1 MAFPR
6 INKTLAGFS
15 TLPPGSVT
23 KLCLIISLLSHVILL
38 LAFQKP
44 FLLQS
49 SKEELRTYW
58 VELIRPPVENG
69 EAGEIGES
77 EITRLEQNEGSLT
90 EIDSNTISLD
100 TEDKRFVTYTKLI
113 KKKIGR
119 HWSYPVEAK
128 ENLIEGKLIVI
139 FSLMKNGNL
148 TKIKVVKPSG
158 HQILDAEA
166 VRAIKNAAPFPAFP
180 DHIRV
185 SLLNIV
191 ANLHYRFGSGE

>member
-15 TLPPGSVT
+15 TLPLGSVT
-23 KLCLIISLLSHVILL
+23 KLCLLISLLSHVILL

-44 FLLQS
+44 FVLQR

-69 EAGEIGES
+69 EIGES
-77 EITRLEQNEGSLT
+77 EITRLEQNEGPTT
-90 EIDSNTISLD
+90 EIDANTISLD
-100 TEDKRFVTYTKLI
+100 TEDKRYVTYTKLI

-119 HWSYPVEAK
+119 QWSYPVEAR

-139 FSLMKNGNL
+139 FSLVKNGNL

-185 SLLNIV
+185 SRLNIV
-191 ANLHYRFGSGE
+191 ANLNYRFGSGE